1 MQLLGPP
8 AAAGPL
14 EVERVQAG
22 GAGGVERERVRQLR
36 AHARRANTHAA
47 EHLLVAQR
55 DVVSISRFHGRAHRN
70 LERLLQALVEVAQ
83 EAVAHP
89 EQHFA
94 VDGVDGDFHAASVAA
109 PKISQVQGMV
119 ISSREN
125 ELWKA
130 MRRLSRS
137 KGRRRPEERDLVL
150 LEGPHLLEAALD
162 AGLAPETV
170 LATAELLS
178 ADTPLLRRL
187 PRPPLVVAPALLDEL
202 ADADSPRGLLATV
215 RMRER
220 DVSELPDLLGLGSD
234 RAVVVCADGIQD
246 PANLG
251 ALARTGEAAGAIALV
266 ASPGCVAWRHPRSL
280 RASTGSLLRLPVFAG
295 VEPSELRRV
304 LSPLPCTW
312 IALVPEGG
320 QDLYGASLEGRLVLL
335 VGAEGPGLTDEAL
348 ALADQRL
355 TIPLARDVESLNA
368 HVAAAVVLF
377 ELRRRAIEGGAAGP
391 TAR

>member
-1 MQLLGPP
+1 
-8 AAAGPL
+8 
-14 EVERVQAG
+14 
-22 GAGGVERERVRQLR
+22 
-36 AHARRANTHAA
+36 
-47 EHLLVAQR
+47 
-55 DVVSISRFHGRAHRN
+55 
-70 LERLLQALVEVAQ
+70 
-83 EAVAHP
+83 
-89 EQHFA
+89 
-94 VDGVDGDFHAASVAA
+94 
-109 PKISQVQGMV
+109 MV

-137 KGRRRPEERDLVL
+137 KGRRRPEERDLVF

-178 ADTPLLRRL
+178 TDTPLLRRL

-202 ADADSPRGLLATV
+202 ADADTPRGLLATARV
-215 RMRER
+215 RDR
-220 DVSELPDLLGLGSD
+220 DVSEMPEVLWQRGD
-234 RAVVVCADGIQD
+234 RAVVVYAEGIQD

-251 ALARTGEAAGAIALV
+251 ALARTAEAAGAVALV

-280 RASTGSLLRLPVFAG
+280 RASTGSLLRLPVYAG
-295 VEPSELRRV
+295 VEATELRRV
-304 LSPLPCTW
+304 LSPIPCTW
-312 IALVPEGG
+312 IALLPEGG
-320 QDLYGASLEGRLVLL
+320 QNLYASTLDGRLVLL
-335 VGAEGPGLTDEAL
+335 VGAEGPGLTDGAL

-377 ELRRRAIEGGAAGP
+377 ELRRRAIAAG
-391 TAR
+391 A